1 MDLQSLIDK
10 ESAKQIKALAAM
22 ESRLD
27 KRASAL
33 NRELYETIRDRFL
46 DSLARDENGKLI
58 YNASNLNRVNNM
70 VDTWNY
76 FREQSFRP
84 EVVQFGKDLVSIV
97 DVEAGY
103 FMAIGNEFNIPMEF
117 DKVRELIAKQVGI
130 TLERNPSVVPGSY
143 LDRLLQGSQVQDK
156 VTNIVLENVSS
167 KASFAKLKRDLS
179 EVIIGTEDVNGAMTK
194 YLRTYAYDTFSVV
207 QRTIDL
213 NMADQYGFNCFV
225 YEGNLIKDS
234 REFCEQHVGEIICRD
249 QFADFEAMEWAGKN
263 PDVPFEVSLGGYN
276 CRHNPMW
283 IPDEAKPYLEN
294 KQNE

>member
-1 MDLQSLIDK
+1 MDLTKLI
-10 ESAKQIKALAAM
+10 ESEANKQIKALAAM
-22 ESRLD
+22 EKRLD
-27 KRASAL
+27 KRSVAL
-33 NRELYETIRDRFL
+33 QKELYALIRDRFL
-46 DSLARDENGKLI
+46 DSLARDENGKLL

-103 FMAIGNEFNIPMEF
+103 FMAIGKEFNIPMEF

-167 KASFAKLKRDLS
+167 KASFSKLKRDLS

-213 NMADQYGFNCFV
+213 NMADQYGMNCFV
-225 YEGNLIKDS
+225 YQGNLIKDS
-234 REFCEQHVGEIICRD
+234 REFCQQHLGEIICRD
-249 QFADFEAMEWAGKN
+249 QFAEFEAMDWAGKN
-263 PDVPFEVSLGGYN
+263 PDAPFEVSLGGYN

-283 IPDEAKPYLEN
+283 IPDEAKPYLE
-294 KQNE
+294 KEQSE